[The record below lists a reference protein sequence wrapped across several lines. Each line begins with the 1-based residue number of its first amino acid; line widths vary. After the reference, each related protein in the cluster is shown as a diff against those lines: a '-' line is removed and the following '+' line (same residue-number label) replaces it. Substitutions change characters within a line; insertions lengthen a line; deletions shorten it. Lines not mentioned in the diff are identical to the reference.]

1 MAGND
6 DDEVVAEEERDAEIY
21 FEENFKKREILD
33 RSHKS
38 WHQYNRLFGRAGVCV
53 HEEFH

>member
-38 WHQYNRLFGRAGVCV
+38 LAPI
-53 HEEFH
+53 